1 MVSFVDSLHTVKPN
15 SLRLVLSLLP
25 NGPGN
30 QLAELHTPQGS
41 ETADKATAK
50 KETADKETAKKET
63 ADKETAKK
71 ETAKKETAKKET
83 ADKETADKETADKE
97 TADKGIRETPV
108 SATTDKETPES
119 EAARVRLGQQGL
131 GDLDSVY
138 VEEYFRLLTVR
149 LFNQYL
155 SQVSSSLL
163 L

>member
-83 ADKETADKETADKE
+83 ADKETADKETADK
-97 TADKGIRETPV
+97 GIRETPV